1 MDYKEEK
8 ELLKDF
14 IRISE
19 ICGVDIIVKEDID
32 LTPEEQDLLAKAEQE
47 KIDNQRMLKRKYKYS

>member
-19 ICGVDIIVKEDID
+19 ICGID
-32 LTPEEQDLLAKAEQE
+32 LVVKDEVDLTTEEQDLLTKVEQE
-47 KIDNQRMLKRKYKYS
+47 KIDNQRLLKRKYKYS

>member
-19 ICGVDIIVKEDID
+19 ICGVKLVVKDEVD
-32 LTPEEQDLLAKAEQE
+32 LTLEEQELLEKGEQE
-47 KIDNQRMLKRKYKYS
+47 KIDNQRLLKRKYKYS

>member
-19 ICGVDIIVKEDID
+19 ICGVKLVVKDEVD
-32 LTPEEQDLLAKAEQE
+32 LTTEEQDLLTKVEQE
-47 KIDNQRMLKRKYKYS
+47 KIDNQRLLKRKYKYS

>member
-8 ELLKDF
+8 ELLKEF

-19 ICGVDIIVKEDID
+19 ICGVKLVVKDEVD
-32 LTPEEQDLLAKAEQE
+32 LTLEEQDLLEKGEQE
-47 KIDNQRMLKRKYKYS
+47 KIDRQRMLKRKYKYS

>member
-19 ICGVDIIVKEDID
+19 ICGVKLVVKDEVD
-32 LTPEEQDLLAKAEQE
+32 LTLEEQDLLEKDEQE
-47 KIDNQRMLKRKYKYS
+47 KIDKQRMLKRKYKYS

>member
-19 ICGVDIIVKEDID
+19 ICGVKLVVKDEVD
-32 LTPEEQDLLAKAEQE
+32 LTLEEQDLLEKGEQE
-47 KIDNQRMLKRKYKYS
+47 KIDRQRMLKRKYKYS